1 MGKVCPNY
9 GGGDLDYKTEKKSIR
24 FSQKELTV
32 IEKKAEK
39 AKLKLSEYVRQSA
52 LDKNIVVIEDL
63 KEFTKE
69 LRAIGKNLNQLAIL
83 AHQGKINC
91 VNLENTQKKV
101 DGIWQ
106 LLNSLMVEMKK

>member
-1 MGKVCPNY
+1 M
-9 GGGDLDYKTEKKSIR
+9 DYKTEKKSIR
-24 FSQKELTV
+24 FSQKELMIV
-32 IEKKAEK
+32 EKKAEK
-39 AKLKLSEYVRQSA
+39 AKLTLSEYIRQSA

-69 LRAIGKNLNQLAIL
+69 LRAIGKNLNQLTIL
-83 AHQGKINC
+83 THQGKISC

-101 DGIWQ
+101 DETWQ